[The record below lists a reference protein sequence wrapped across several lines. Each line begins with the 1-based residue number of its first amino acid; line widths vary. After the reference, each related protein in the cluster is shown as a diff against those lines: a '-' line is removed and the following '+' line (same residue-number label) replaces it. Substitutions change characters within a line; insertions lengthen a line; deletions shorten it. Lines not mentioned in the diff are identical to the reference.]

1 MQAEYCSLNRRCF
14 LLSCQY
20 QVNAIYVTERH
31 NQQILKLPCLSKYN
45 SSSDILQQNR
55 STIRQ
60 NRVLTHHTTE
70 VVGFLLQRPLALLR
84 ELQFYTVS
92 TGVNFR
98 MPCGSCFFRPQWVIT
113 FCTAQLYSSCF
124 CRQEKKQRSPLNSR
138 FFPTVIFSVLYPV
151 LISCFSY
158 SDT

>member
-60 NRVLTHHTTE
+60 NRVLTHTR
-70 VVGFLLQRPLALLR
+70 LK
-84 ELQFYTVS
+84 S
-92 TGVNFR
+92 
-98 MPCGSCFFRPQWVIT
+98 WD
-113 FCTAQLYSSCF
+113 
-124 CRQEKKQRSPLNSR
+124 
-138 FFPTVIFSVLYPV
+138 
-151 LISCFSY
+151 SCFSDHCVAARTSVLHGLHRRKFPY
-158 SDT
+158 ALRQLFFPPAMGYNILHSTTVQQLFLQTGEETEIPIKFPFFSHSHFFCSVSSSDFMLLLF